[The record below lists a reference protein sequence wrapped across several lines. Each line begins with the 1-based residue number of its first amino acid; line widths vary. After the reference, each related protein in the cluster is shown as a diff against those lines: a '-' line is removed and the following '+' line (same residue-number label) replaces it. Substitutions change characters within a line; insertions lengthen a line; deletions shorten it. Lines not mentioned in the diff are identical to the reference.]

1 MRVIHVHLIFKKQDH
16 FFGSISA
23 IFDYLSE
30 DDIGMAKSTL
40 IHSLSSDTI
49 CTGRAIIK
57 RREILRCKHEVELHA
72 VNNLGFHPL
81 SFVRICRVFRG
92 ER

>member
-1 MRVIHVHLIFKKQDH
+1 MRVIHVHLIFKNEDH

-30 DDIGMAKSTL
+30 DDIGVTKSTL
-40 IHSLSSDTI
+40 THTMSSNTL

-57 RREILRCKHEVELHA
+57 RREVLRSKQK
-72 VNNLGFHPL
+72 
-81 SFVRICRVFRG
+81 
-92 ER
+92 

>member
-1 MRVIHVHLIFKKQDH
+1 MRVIHVHLILKKQDH
-16 FFGSISA
+16 FNICISA

-40 IHSLSSDTI
+40 IHSLGSDTL

-57 RREILRCKHEVELHA
+57 RREILRCRHK
-72 VNNLGFHPL
+72 
-81 SFVRICRVFRG
+81 
-92 ER
+92 

>member
-40 IHSLSSDTI
+40 IHSLGSDTI

-57 RREILRCKHEVELHA
+57 RREILRCKHK
-72 VNNLGFHPL
+72 
-81 SFVRICRVFRG
+81 
-92 ER
+92 